1 MSFTIFSNKLKLRR
15 AVEFSIKLV
24 ILLLLFATLYWHVAK
39 RDDIEHVIKEIALSF
54 DRNYNLILL
63 VFGLMFVNWGI
74 EALKWKL
81 LINRAEPLSF
91 IKSYLAIFSGATLTL
106 FTPNRIGEYGGRFI
120 FLKNPLRSETIQ
132 ATILGSIAQ
141 IWITILAGL
150 IGLFWWLSGSG
161 DAYGMVPQV
170 LFYIGQF
177 AAILLLTF
185 LYFRL
190 DLIAAL
196 LGKITWLA
204 KYQSKWLTLIN
215 FSARE
220 LAVVLIL
227 AALRYGVY
235 TIQFLLLLYAF
246 DVEVSVGHGLALI
259 ATFFLFQSSVPTIAI
274 IDLGIRGNLA
284 LFVFAGHTTQIEQ
297 VVVSSFSLWLIN
309 LVIPAI
315 IGYIIILGTK
325 LFKS

>member
-1 MSFTIFSNKLKLRR
+1 MSFSYFRNKPKLRR

-24 ILLLLFATLYWHVAK
+24 ILLLLFATLYWQIAK
-39 RDDIEHVIKEIALSF
+39 RDDIAQVINKIALSF
-54 DRNYNLILL
+54 GQNFNLILL
-63 VFGLMFVNWGI
+63 VFALMFVNWGI

-91 IKSYLAIFSGATLTL
+91 AKSYLAVFSGATLTL

-141 IWITILAGL
+141 ILVTILAGL
-150 IGLFWWLSGSG
+150 TGFFWWLSGSQE
-161 DAYGMVPQV
+161 YSILSQV
-170 LFYIGQF
+170 LFYSILV
-177 AAILLLTF
+177 AAIAILTF

-196 LGKITWLA
+196 LGRVTWLA
-204 KYQSKWLTLIN
+204 KYQSKWLTLID
-215 FSARE
+215 FSIKE
-220 LAVVLIL
+220 LLTVLVL
-227 AALRYGVY
+227 AAVRYGVY
-235 TIQFLLLLYAF
+235 AVQFLLLLYAF
-246 DVEVSVGHGLALI
+246 DVDVIIWHGLALI

-274 IDLGIRGNLA
+274 IDLGVRGNLA
-284 LFVFAGHTTQIEQ
+284 LLVFAGYTSQLEQ

-309 LVIPAI
+309 LVLPAL
-315 IGYIIILGTK
+315 IGYVVILSTK
-325 LFKS
+325 LFRN